1 MSLRKKL
8 VLIFVSNTFHH
19 LPDPSSYFV
28 HIRHALRPEG
38 RVAII
43 EVSSGS
49 FPKGHDTKPKDIQEQ
64 MQAAAFAWPSATS
77 SSNARAFRSSFRVT
91 EDAVGC
97 SLVQRLAACRVLACA

>member
-64 MQAAAFAWPSATS
+64 MQAAGF
-77 SSNARAFRSSFRVT
+77 
-91 EDAVGC
+91 
-97 SLVQRLAACRVLACA
+97 RLAERHEFLERQSFQIFVPSD